1 MSQELDNN
9 IKPKINLQSFIKENS
24 KKIILILSSVIISSI
39 IFFFFSHQNEKK
51 NILIAEKYVKA
62 GIFLTSDKPEK
73 AKELYEEI
81 ILSKNR
87 FYSIL
92 ALNKVIEKTLISDKN
107 IILKYFNILENSISK
122 GDQKDLI
129 IFKKALFLIKNSD
142 IEKGNELLNELIKDN
157 SSLKSLAEEIVL
169 K

>member
-1 MSQELDNN
+1 M
-9 IKPKINLQSFIKENS
+9 K
-24 KKIILILSSVIISSI
+24 
-39 IFFFFSHQNEKK
+39 
-51 NILIAEKYVKA
+51 AEIY
-62 GIFLTSDKPEK
+62 LTSNKPEN

-122 GDQKDLI
+122 EDQKDLI
-129 IFKKALFLIKNSD
+129 ILKKALFLIKNS
-142 IEKGNELLNELIKDN
+142 ENQKGENLLKKLISKNSVLKTLSLELLGK
-157 SSLKSLAEEIVL
+157 
-169 K
+169 

>member
-1 MSQELDNN
+1 MDQSTEDKIDLKSRVINFYN
-9 IKPKINLQSFIKENS
+9 LNRIKIFFLVL
-24 KKIILILSSVIISSI
+24 ILITSLAAILFVKN
-39 IFFFFSHQNEKK
+39 NETKK

-92 ALNKVIEKTLISDKN
+92 ALNKVIEKTLITDKN
-107 IILKYFNILENSISK
+107 VILDYFDILENSKLK

-129 IFKKALFLIKNSD
+129 ILKKALFLIKNS
-142 IEKGNELLNELIKDN
+142 ENQKGENLLKKLISKNSVLKTISQELLEK
-157 SSLKSLAEEIVL
+157 
-169 K
+169 

>member
-1 MSQELDNN
+1 MDQSSEN
-9 IKPKINLQSFIKENS
+9 KIALKARVINFYNLNRKKIYFSVLILITFLITILFIK
-24 KKIILILSSVIISSI
+24 L
-39 IFFFFSHQNEKK
+39 NETKK

-62 GIFLTSDKPEK
+62 EIYLTSNKPEN

-122 GDQKDLI
+122 EDQKDLI
-129 IFKKALFLIKNSD
+129 ILKKALFLIKNS
-142 IEKGNELLNELIKDN
+142 ENQKGENLLKKLISKNSVLKTLSLELLGK
-157 SSLKSLAEEIVL
+157 
-169 K
+169 

>member
-1 MSQELDNN
+1 MRQ
-9 IKPKINLQSFIKENS
+9 
-24 KKIILILSSVIISSI
+24 
-39 IFFFFSHQNEKK
+39 KK

-62 GIFLTSDKPEK
+62 EIYLTSNKPEN

-122 GDQKDLI
+122 EDQKDLI
-129 IFKKALFLIKNSD
+129 ILKKALFLIKNS
-142 IEKGNELLNELIKDN
+142 ENQKGENLLKKLISKNSVLKTLSLELLGK
-157 SSLKSLAEEIVL
+157 
-169 K
+169 